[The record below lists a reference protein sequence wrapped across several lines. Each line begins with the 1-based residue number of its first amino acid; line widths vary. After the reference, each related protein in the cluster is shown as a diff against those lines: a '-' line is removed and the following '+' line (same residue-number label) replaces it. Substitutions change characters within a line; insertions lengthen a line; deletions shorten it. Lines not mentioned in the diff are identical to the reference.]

1 MIKINIVA
9 IGKIK
14 EKYFRDGIEE
24 YIKRL
29 KKYCNFN
36 IVELPEE
43 NYSKA
48 GAGEIANVL
57 AKEGESIIQ
66 HLKGHVIAMA
76 IEGKECSSEKLAQKL
91 KGFIDV
97 GKEVTFV
104 IGGSYGIDKEVK
116 NKANEL
122 ISLSPATFPHAMFR
136 MILTEQIYRA
146 FCIIQGTPYHK

>member
-1 MIKINIVA
+1 M
-9 IGKIK
+9 
-14 EKYFRDGIEE
+14 
-24 YIKRL
+24 
-29 KKYCNFN
+29 
-36 IVELPEE
+36 ELPEE

-57 AKEGESIIQ
+57 AKEGENIIQ

-91 KGFIDV
+91 KGFIDI

>member
-1 MIKINIVA
+1 MIKVNIVA

-24 YIKRL
+24 YSKRL

-43 NYSKA
+43 NYSKV
-48 GAGEIANVL
+48 GAGEISNIL
-57 AKEGESIIQ
+57 TKEGENILS
-66 HLKGHVIAMA
+66 HLKGHVICMA
-76 IEGKECSSEKLAQKL
+76 IEGKECSSENLAQKI
-91 KGFIDV
+91 KGFIDK
-97 GKEVTFV
+97 GTEVTFV
-104 IGGSYGIDKEVK
+104 IGGSYGVYKGVK
-116 NKANEL
+116 DRANEL
-122 ISLSPATFPHAMFR
+122 MSLSPATFPHAMFR